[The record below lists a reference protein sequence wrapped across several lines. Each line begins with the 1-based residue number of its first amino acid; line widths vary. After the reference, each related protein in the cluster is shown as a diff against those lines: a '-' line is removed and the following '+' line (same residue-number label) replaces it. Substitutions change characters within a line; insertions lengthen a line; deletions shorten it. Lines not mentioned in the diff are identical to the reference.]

1 MDEQIADKRREKMDS
16 DRPIVQGNIK
26 ELSVTRQQLS
36 EMCLLTLVNY
46 EMLKE
51 SIETRSAANDRHQ
64 VRMQR
69 KIEY

>member
-1 MDEQIADKRREKMDS
+1 MDEQIADKRRKRMDS

-64 VRMQR
+64 VRMH
-69 KIEY
+69 K